1 MATYRGREI
10 DLKPTDGMKSEAK
23 RGLDWREEFGRGG
36 TATGL
41 ARARQLSAGGE
52 LSPEDVIEMAAW
64 KARHETYRSSPGWS
78 PGEEEY
84 PSNAR
89 ISHALWGLPAGDGWI
104 DQKRKQL
111 DRIDEEDKGMTD
123 MQVRAFAG
131 GVTKAVGERQVRVVV
146 STPTV
151 DRSGDI
157 VEVAGIDLTAYRKNP
172 VVLYQHDH
180 DEPVARCIEIDL
192 KGAALEALVQFP
204 PEKTA
209 EKSDEV
215 YGLIKAGVIN
225 AASIGFIPKEYGYI
239 DPKEPWRGRR
249 FSSCEMLEFSF
260 VSVPCNPDAL
270 IVERGLLAAEE
281 QIALARKNLLR
292 IKGEIPPETPTEPA
306 KTGTEKGDDDAEMPF
321 QTCPDCRNNGQCM
334 KAGSCYHD
342 GMEEGDYSEP
352 EMMTADE
359 DQMKRAAEIRDLE
372 IKAFEIAI
380 G

>member
-1 MATYRGREI
+1 
-10 DLKPTDGMKSEAK
+10 
-23 RGLDWREEFGRGG
+23 
-36 TATGL
+36 
-41 ARARQLSAGGE
+41 
-52 LSPEDVIEMAAW
+52 
-64 KARHETYRSSPGWS
+64 
-78 PGEEEY
+78 
-84 PSNAR
+84 
-89 ISHALWGLPAGDGWI
+89 
-104 DQKRKQL
+104 
-111 DRIDEEDKGMTD
+111 MTD
-123 MQVRAFAG
+123 KQVRAFAG

-151 DRSGDI
+151 DRSGDV
-157 VEVAGIDLTAYRKNP
+157 VEVAGIDLTAYRNNP

-180 DEPVARCIEIDL
+180 DEPVARCIEIGL

-225 AASIGFIPKEYGYI
+225 AASIGFIPKEYDYI
-239 DPKEPWRGRR
+239 DPKEPWSGRR

-281 QIALARKNLLR
+281 QIALARKNLML
-292 IKGEIPPETPTEPA
+292 IKGEIPPETPPEPV
-306 KTGTEKGDDDAEMPF
+306 KTGTEKGEDDEEMPF
-321 QTCPDCRNNGQCM
+321 QPCPDCKNKGQCM
-334 KAGSCYHD
+334 KAGSCYRE
-342 GMEEGDYSEP
+342 GMEEDSYYDP
-352 EMMTADE
+352 EMMAADE
-359 DQMKRAAEIRDLE
+359 DEMKRAAEIRDLE